1 MNIKIQDLTKVYPD
15 GHKALNGLNL
25 NIEPGMFGLL
35 GPNGA
40 GKTTL
45 MRIMTLL
52 QNPSSG
58 TIFFDDYDILR
69 DRKAIRSVLG
79 YLPQDFRFFEKLKTW
94 EFLDYGAGLAGIKGT
109 RKRSEI
115 VDEMLRKV
123 GLYEV
128 RDRWANRLS
137 GGMKRRLGIAQAII
151 GNPKVI
157 IVDEPTT
164 GLDPEERIRFR
175 NILSEVS
182 DKDVI
187 IILSTHIVGD
197 ISSTCKKLA
206 LLNKGE
212 LKFEGSP
219 DDMIE
224 LAQGKVWEIFVTDPE
239 LQQIK
244 EKYPIISIED
254 ALDEEDWEGWQLLT
268 KELGGKVQLVGDDL
282 FVTNTERLKKG
293 IDLGCGNSI
302 LIKLNQIGS
311 VSETLEA
318 IKMAHKAGY
327 TAISSHRS
335 GETEDTTIADLA
347 VALNTCQIKTGAPSR
362 SERVAKYNQLLRI
375 EEELGA
381 SAVYPGMK
389 AFNVKQ
395 D

>member
-1 MNIKIQDLTKVYPD
+1 MNIKIKDLVKVYGD
-15 GHKALNGLNL
+15 GYKALKGLNL
-25 NIEPGMFGLL
+25 EIEPGMSGLL

-58 TIFFDDYDILR
+58 TILFDDYDILK

-94 EFLDYGAGLAGIKGT
+94 EFLDYGASLAGIQGT
-109 RKRSEI
+109 RKRAEV
-115 VDEMLRKV
+115 VDELLRKV

-137 GGMKRRLGIAQAII
+137 GGMKRRLGIAQAIV

-175 NILSEVS
+175 NILSDVS
-182 DKDVI
+182 DRDVI

-206 LLNKGE
+206 LLNRGE

-219 DDMIE
+219 DDMIK
-224 LAQGKVWEIFVTDPE
+224 LATGKVWEIFVTDRE
-239 LQQIK
+239 LQEVK
-244 EKYPIISIED
+244 EKYPIISTIPS
-254 ALDEEDWEGWQLLT
+254 EGGWDIQ
-268 KELGGKVQLVGDDL
+268 V
-282 FVTNTERLKKG
+282 
-293 IDLGCGNSI
+293 
-302 LIKLNQIGS
+302 
-311 VSETLEA
+311 
-318 IKMAHKAGY
+318 
-327 TAISSHRS
+327 
-335 GETEDTTIADLA
+335 
-347 VALNTCQIKTGAPSR
+347 VA
-362 SERVAKYNQLLRI
+362 
-375 EEELGA
+375 EELQGFTGKPIA
-381 SAVYPGMK
+381 PNIEHAYVYFMDYLLQDKMDMYSEKIGGEL
-389 AFNVKQ
+389 FN
-395 D
+395 